1 MQLKVREYTMQTKK
15 HASKIAIGFS
25 LFVFSTMSYAE
36 KVDVTP
42 VTSAL
47 SDGATTVATVC
58 AAALGVVVVVKVF
71 KYIRSAL

>member
-1 MQLKVREYTMQTKK
+1 MQLNVKEYTMQFKK
-15 HASKIAIGFS
+15 HASKIALGS
-25 LFVFSTMSYAE
+25 GLLAVSTMSHA
-36 KVDVTP
+36 VDVST

-47 SDGATTVATVC
+47 SEAATTVGTVC